1 MIVVSISDDEVRL
14 EGHAG
19 YAPKGY
25 DIVCEAVSILT
36 QTLAVSLSN
45 VNITII
51 KPGFFSVDRTQAT
64 QDDEIL
70 IHAFIN
76 GLRLLAGYYKDHI
89 QIAKKI

>member
-1 MIVVSISDDEVRL
+1 MIVVTISDDEVKL

-19 YAPKGY
+19 YAPRGY

-36 QTLAVSLSN
+36 QTLAVSLSDET
-45 VNITII
+45 ITAI

-64 QDDEIL
+64 QNDEIL
-70 IHAFIN
+70 INAFIN

-89 QIAKKI
+89 QITKKI